1 MKTTTRDVE
10 TTALIT
16 NQLEYIKLI
25 VGHLL
30 LTIKEREFAMV
41 SKKEYKTLMKEMI
54 NAIKEIKDL

>member
-30 LTIKEREFAMV
+30 ITIKEREFAMV